1 MNDDQ
6 FEPGPGGS
14 GGADPGVDTD
24 AYQEMFADLGRFT
37 TGAIPVAA
45 VVRRGWAIRARRR
58 AVGSGALAIAAA
70 LSIGVPVAISGGG
83 GGGGAASGPS
93 GIYGATST
101 GGRVSVNPVQL
112 TRGKGLFSGTVDGK
126 KWSVDFD
133 NVNCYYIQ
141 WSCGF
146 TSLDPWDRYA
156 SLTSN
161 SSWGLQGQPDD
172 YTLFL
177 STNVA
182 WATITLQDGEV
193 LKLDAVPTA
202 KVPVVLFAL
211 PFGLGVSKI
220 ELFDAQGAQI
230 AYAMP
235 FNVKGSASAAGHWY
249 KPGEAPAK
257 DAGSVE
263 LTRIEF
269 APGEEAVFTAY
280 AGAAGP
286 CLVFQEGK
294 KGEQHPDPQCAE
306 LSAVQGSEPL
316 ENHIASGG
324 ARPPLNAGS
333 GLVGPNVA
341 RMELDFTDGTKSPV
355 VIKSLGGYRFYA
367 YFVTAAKTLRAVTA
381 FDSAGNALP
390 AEKSTR

>member
-1 MNDDQ
+1 MNGDQ
-6 FEPGPGGS
+6 FEPGPDGS

-70 LSIGVPVAISGGG
+70 LSVGVPVAISGGG
-83 GGGGAASGPS
+83 GGGGAATGPS
-93 GIYGATST
+93 GVYGATST
-101 GGRVSVNPVQL
+101 GGRVHVNPVQL
-112 TRGKGLFSGTVDGK
+112 TRGKGLFSGTIDGK

-146 TSLDPWDRYA
+146 TKLNPWDQYA
-156 SLTSN
+156 SLTYN

-172 YTLFL
+172 YSLFL
-177 STNVA
+177 RSDVA
-182 WATITLQDGEV
+182 SATITLQDGEV
-193 LKLDAVPTA
+193 LKLDAVPTVG
-202 KVPVVLFAL
+202 VPVVLFAL

-220 ELFDAQGAQI
+220 ELFDAHGAQI
-230 AYAMP
+230 AFTMP
-235 FNVKGSASAAGHWY
+235 FNVKGSASTAGHWY
-249 KPGEAPAK
+249 KPGETPAK

-263 LTRIEF
+263 VARIEF
-269 APGEEAVFTAY
+269 APGEEAIYTAY

-286 CLVFQEGK
+286 CLVYQQGTK
-294 KGEQHPDPQCAE
+294 AEQHPDPNCG
-306 LSAVQGSEPL
+306 LSATKGSETM
-316 ENHIASGG
+316 ENGNAGGG
-324 ARPPLNAGS
+324 ARSPLSSGF
-333 GLVGPNVA
+333 GLVGSNVA

-355 VIKSLGGYRFYA
+355 AIKSLGGYRFYA
-367 YFVTAAKTLRAVTA
+367 YFETDKKALRAVTA
-381 FDSAGNALP
+381 FDSAGKALP
-390 AEKSTR
+390 PMKAAW